1 MTYFVEFMTELFFS
15 MFLILSLTTFEDWQ
29 KNINAVNK
37 FLNHDHDTAFYAKRH
52 DRHDPDF

>member
-1 MTYFVEFMTELFFS
+1 MTELFFS